1 MMTSLSLESDKSNQ
15 LSGENPAGKRGV
27 NWPLIGEVLSKIFLV
42 AVGLFIGGVV
52 GVFAGLFSGLIKI
65 TC

>member
-1 MMTSLSLESDKSNQ
+1 MTTSLSLESDKSNQ

-27 NWPLIGEVLSKIFLV
+27 NWPLIGKVLFKIFLV
-42 AVGLFIGGVV
+42 SVGLLIGGIFGSVASL
-52 GVFAGLFSGLIKI
+52 FWGLAQM